1 MIKANFFL
9 VLIVCSGAISVYI
22 WKQKI
27 LHCFICDKL
36 ENIWA
41 VIRGVAILLLFVISL
56 TFLAK
61 FCSGSSSQPFEYI
74 KSGYLL
80 IIVESCEHPRGK
92 PLWGSWGIQPPE
104 NFEILKLSNAI
115 SSVLGGQFL
124 SKMFTKLIVI

>member
-22 WKQKI
+22 GKQKI

-56 TFLAK
+56 AFLLH
-61 FCSGSSSQPFEYI
+61 FVVVVPPN
-74 KSGYLL
+74 LL
-80 IIVESCEHPRGK
+80 SI
-92 PLWGSWGIQPPE
+92 
-104 NFEILKLSNAI
+104 
-115 SSVLGGQFL
+115 
-124 SKMFTKLIVI
+124 